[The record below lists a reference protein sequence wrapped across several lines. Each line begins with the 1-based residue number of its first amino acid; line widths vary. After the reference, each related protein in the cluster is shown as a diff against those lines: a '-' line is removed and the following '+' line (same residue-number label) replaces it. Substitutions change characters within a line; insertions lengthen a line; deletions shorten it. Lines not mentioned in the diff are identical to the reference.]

1 MHNLLW
7 GRKEGDQAPGR
18 KQILLSHNQRN
29 RETSNDM
36 QLIQLNLNHC
46 RAAQDLLKQTV
57 RELGSEVAILSE
69 PYRVKSSSGRVT
81 DSTGKAALWL
91 CRVGACS
98 SGRPIGSTTRQCT
111 GGARKSLA
119 CAGPA
124 FEPPSLQFEL

>member
-91 CRVGACS
+91 CRVGAAAEDLS
-98 SGRPIGSTTRQCT
+98 EAPRASVLVERENRTSQ
-111 GGARKSLA
+111 
-119 CAGPA
+119 PA
-124 FEPPSLQFEL
+124 IRALGVQK